1 MKNSFL
7 QDLKKIITSKQVLIG
22 MFATISLL
30 IFFRFGASILLPGVS
45 LNSDVTTDI
54 SFIDIMSLISGN
66 GNSEL
71 SYFAVGISP
80 YITAQI
86 IVQLLSSDVIR
97 PLSRLTKSG
106 EKGRRK
112 IEVITRILTI
122 PFAVMQAYAMISIS
136 LSQGLITIDG
146 VSSLSEL
153 SSLSIF
159 KIIFAL
165 TSGSL
170 VSLFI
175 ADIISKRGIGNGITL
190 IILSGVLSQIFSNF
204 KVVFEQLV
212 NQGSSSNEILLD
224 YLSFFSYVIL
234 FLLLVVGVVIING
247 AVRKIP
253 IQQTGNSLTT
263 NLDEMAFLPIKV
275 NSAGVIPVIFASSI
289 ITIPTTIVQLFNTE
303 GAEQINNIIGLTTPG
318 GMALYGVL
326 IILFSFLY
334 SYIQLNPEQI
344 ATNFRKSG
352 KYIPGIKS
360 GTQTEKYISRI
371 LIRINFIGA
380 PILAIIALIP
390 YIISAVTGI
399 SSGIA
404 IGGTGV
410 IIIVTG
416 SADFWQALLS
426 AQTNYKYTKT
436 KKDIQQTH
444 VDERSSNIDE
454 VTHLW

>member
-7 QDLKKIITSKQVLIG
+7 QDLKKILTSKQVLIG
-22 MFATISLL
+22 MFATLSLL
-30 IFFRFGASILLPGVS
+30 IFFRFGAAILLPGVS
-45 LNSDVTTDI
+45 INNQSNSNI
-54 SFIDIMSLISGN
+54 SFLDIMSLISGN
-66 GNSEL
+66 GNSGI

-80 YITAQI
+80 YITSQI
-86 IVQLLSSDVIR
+86 IVQLLSSDVIK
-97 PLSRLTKSG
+97 PLSKLTKSG
-106 EKGRRK
+106 EKGRKK
-112 IEVITRILTI
+112 IEVITRLLTI
-122 PFAVMQAYAMISIS
+122 PFAIMQAYAMISIS
-136 LSQGLITIDG
+136 LSQGLISIDG
-146 VSSLSEL
+146 VSSISEL
-153 SSLSIF
+153 SPLSTF

-190 IILSGVLSQIFSNF
+190 IILSGILSQIFSNF
-204 KVVFEQLV
+204 RVVFEQLV
-212 NQGSSSNEILLD
+212 TKETSSNQALLN
-224 YLSFFSYVIL
+224 YLYFASYIIL
-234 FLLLVVGVVIING
+234 FLLLILGVVIING

-263 NLDEMAFLPIKV
+263 NVEEMAFLPIKV

-289 ITIPTTIVQLFNTE
+289 MTIPTTIVQLFNPE
-303 GAEQINNIIGLTTPG
+303 GGQQINNIIGLTTPG

-344 ATNFRKSG
+344 STNFRKSG
-352 KYIPGIKS
+352 KYIPGVKS
-360 GTQTEKYISRI
+360 GEATEKYISRI

-390 YIISAVTGI
+390 YIISAISGI

-404 IGGTGV
+404 IGGTGI

-426 AQTNYKYTKT
+426 AQTNYKYSKT
-436 KKDIQQTH
+436 KKDIQQKH
-444 VDERSSNIDE
+444 IDEQSSNMDE